1 MKTKILFMGF
11 IGLAIAL
18 FSSCVTRLG
27 TFTVISTR
35 NIEWNRA
42 GEYQRNSKRVTGD
55 DTAHIIILIP
65 TRANVTIEEAVDNA
79 LNQIPGAVALVDVAL
94 RYTSFYIPYI
104 YGRMAYII
112 EGSTLI
118 DPKLA
123 NLEND
128 DTSFPYI
135 VFFTNDGK
143 DFSRININ
151 KEEYNKYFLSKT

>member
-1 MKTKILFMGF
+1 MKTRILFMGF
-11 IGLAIAL
+11 VGLAIVL

-27 TFTVISTR
+27 TFTVMSTR

-42 GEYQRNSKRVTGD
+42 GEYVRNSQRVTGD
-55 DTAHIIILIP
+55 DTAHIIIIIP
-65 TRANVTIEEAVDNA
+65 TRMNVTIEEAVDNA

-104 YGRMAYII
+104 YGRMAYIV
-112 EGSTLI
+112 EGSTLV

-128 DTSFPYI
+128 TSFPYM

-143 DFSRININ
+143 NFSQINISE
-151 KEEYNKYFLSKT
+151 EEYNKYLLPKS